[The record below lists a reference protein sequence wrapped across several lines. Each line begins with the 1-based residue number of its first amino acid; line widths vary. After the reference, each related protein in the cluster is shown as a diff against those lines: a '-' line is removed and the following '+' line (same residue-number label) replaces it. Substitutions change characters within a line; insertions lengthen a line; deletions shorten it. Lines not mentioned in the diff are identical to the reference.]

1 MGDENT
7 NTSSV
12 FGSPPDNMV
21 IRPQE
26 PPPGGIPAGMHME
39 PTQMSGMMMDATPP
53 EDPMAGM
60 IPADYFASYG
70 RSTTPDFSLRRGPT
84 PIADQAPSAFDLRR
98 TPSPLAEQLSLFRSR

>member
-21 IRPQE
+21 IRAPD
-26 PPPGGIPAGMHME
+26 PGTAPTGM
-39 PTQMSGMMMDATPP
+39 TGMMMDATPP